1 MPTKTVKFGVF
12 CPHCGRNLRD
22 EPIVDES
29 RPTTWRTFF
38 YTESDHQLAYD
49 GARLVSVSCLDQAEA
64 EPA

>member
-1 MPTKTVKFGVF
+1 MTEHVNFGVI
-12 CPHCGRNLRD
+12 CPHCGQNLKG
-22 EPIVDES
+22 EKVVEES